1 MENPKAKFGI
11 PKSLFTPSREYC
23 GCHVPFGA
31 LPGSPPRGGGEPRA
45 LAVKQPVNVWKPKQ
59 AQNSNKATV
68 QMLLENVHK
77 EDIMKRTAQ
86 MCKDNRVNVLLLL
99 LFYHLSLI
107 AGSMPAGVGSVE
119 RAFS

>member
-1 MENPKAKFGI
+1 MQMEC
-11 PKSLFTPSREYC
+11 TPPSICIQPTGQRR
-23 GCHVPFGA
+23 GA
-31 LPGSPPRGGGEPRA
+31 SRA
-45 LAVKQPVNVWKPKQ
+45 LAFKEPVNVWKPKQ
-59 AQNSNKATV
+59 SQNSNKVAL

-86 MCKDNRVNVLLLL
+86 MCKDNIVNVLLLL

-107 AGSMPAGVGSVE
+107 AGSTPAGAGSME

>member
-1 MENPKAKFGI
+1 MQVM
-11 PKSLFTPSREYC
+11 R
-23 GCHVPFGA
+23 
-31 LPGSPPRGGGEPRA
+31 LPAHRRRRRA
-45 LAVKQPVNVWKPKQ
+45 EESISIKRPVNVWKPKQ
-59 AQNSNKATV
+59 SENSNKGAL

-86 MCKDNRVNVLLLL
+86 MCKDNIVNVLLLL

-107 AGSMPAGVGSVE
+107 AGTMPAGVGSME